1 MPNPTPAGA
10 ALSHLRE
17 KYRGNFRE
25 IESFPIIGVAAA
37 QVVANSAD
45 RLGLLIMDLGASTL
59 FVSTLQTVNA
69 NAGIQVAPN
78 GGGMALNVD
87 EDFTLVTR
95 QLFGISP
102 GGNTQL
108 YVLELVRE
116 VLFDS
121 GSGV

>member
-1 MPNPTPAGA
+1 MTQQTPAGA

-37 QVVANSAD
+37 QVVANNPD
-45 RLGLLIMDLGASTL
+45 RLGLLVMDLGANTL
-59 FVSTLQTVNA
+59 FVSTLQSVSA

-95 QLFGISP
+95 LLFGIAP
-102 GGNTQL
+102 AGNTQL

-116 VLFDS
+116 VVFDAPR
-121 GSGV
+121 GV